1 MLFAPDKFNMEK
13 KVAEYLDARIK
24 FKLKK
29 GKETIAEG
37 DSSHSALE
45 IIGDTKSLI
54 ENFK

>member
-13 KVAEYLDARIK
+13 KVAEYLDARIQ

-37 DSSHSALE
+37 DSSHCALE
-45 IIGDTKSLI
+45 IIGDTKNLI